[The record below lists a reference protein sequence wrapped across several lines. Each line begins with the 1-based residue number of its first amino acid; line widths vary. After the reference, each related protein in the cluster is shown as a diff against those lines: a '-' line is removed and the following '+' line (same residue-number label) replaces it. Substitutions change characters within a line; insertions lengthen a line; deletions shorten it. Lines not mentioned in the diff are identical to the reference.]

1 MAEKSFWSDKK
12 DKEWFSNFFF
22 YYGKY
27 IIVAIIFIIIF
38 VCATVSCVQKPEYD
52 LEIYYMSDQHL
63 ESVMFDNLENELV
76 KIIDNADGKQGEK
89 VYFHDF
95 TVVPENAVTSDVDLY
110 MASKVHAEIAS
121 GHGYLYIMNE
131 QWKDYCVNNEVME
144 DISAYTGGNGPIY
157 SVEVTD
163 NKLLTNLGI
172 KNDGKL
178 YIGVRMINYDRVGD
192 KVEVKKHKNALK
204 SLQYI
209 LKNK

>member
-27 IIVAIIFIIIF
+27 IIAVIILIIII
-38 VCATVSCVQKPEYD
+38 VWAAVSCVQKTEYD

-63 ESVMFDNLENELV
+63 ESKVFDNLENELKKV
-76 KIIDNADGKQGEK
+76 SNDADGKQG
-89 VYFHDF
+89 VQVCFHDF
-95 TVVPENAVTSDVDLY
+95 TVVPEKAATSDVDLY
-110 MASKVHAEIAS
+110 MESKVHAEVAS

-131 QWKDYCVNNEVME
+131 EWKDYCVNNEVME
-144 DISAYTGGNGPIY
+144 DISSITGDQEPVY
-157 SVEVTD
+157 CFEVTD
-163 NKLLTNLGI
+163 NKILNDLGI

-178 YIGVRMINYDRVGD
+178 YVGVRMLNNDRQNN
-192 KVEVKKHKNALK
+192 KVEIKRHNNALK

-209 LKNK
+209 LENK